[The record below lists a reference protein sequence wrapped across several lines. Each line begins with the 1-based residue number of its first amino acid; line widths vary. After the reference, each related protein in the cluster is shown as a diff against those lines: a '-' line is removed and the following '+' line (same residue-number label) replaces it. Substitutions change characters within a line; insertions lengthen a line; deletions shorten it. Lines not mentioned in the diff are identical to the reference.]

1 VRVIGLVVA
10 AVLGSV
16 GPATA
21 LSVEKLLGNGRLVV
35 YAGRETSARP
45 SPRTIRRDAE
55 SLFAVGFRAVTT
67 YATTPASAPVCRIF
81 KRRRFATVLVGI
93 ADPTDPAEVRRAVH
107 LRRCADGYVVG
118 TGGITAGRYDRDAL
132 ARAMAQV
139 RKQSGRP
146 VTTREPA
153 DTLRADPALARL
165 GDWLFPVVQPHPA
178 GKREG
183 QEACGYTIFAYRDVT
198 ELAPA
203 GVPTVIAE
211 CGLPTEGAP
220 ATSEHYQR
228 AFFLCV
234 ESRQV
239 PFGYFTAFDRPASED
254 VLRAHGGLFRAD
266 GSPKLWAAQQLAPE
280 LVVERRGGR
289 LVGRV
294 THVPRHLVQV
304 VMYVQGEG
312 WELLPP
318 VTLDRRGEWT
328 ATAPPGRLVVAYV
341 ATRAWTPP
349 HAVDRKPRADRTEVL
364 VEREVP
370 AM

>member
-1 VRVIGLVVA
+1 VRVIGLVVV

-16 GPATA
+16 GPVAA
-21 LSVEKLLGNGRLVV
+21 LSVEKVLGNGRLVV
-35 YAGRETSARP
+35 YEGRETSARP

-55 SLFAVGFRAVTT
+55 SLFAVGCRAVTT
-67 YATTPASAPVCRIF
+67 YTTTPASAPVCRIF
-81 KRRRFATVLVGI
+81 KRRGFATVLVGI
-93 ADPTDPAEVRRAVH
+93 ADPTDAAEVRRAIH

-118 TGGITAGRYDRDAL
+118 AGGLAAGRYDRAAL
-132 ARAMAQV
+132 ERAIALV
-139 RKQSGRP
+139 RTKSGRP

-153 DTLRADPALARL
+153 DTLSADPALARL
-165 GDWLFPVVQPHPA
+165 GDWLFPIVQPYPA

-211 CGLPTEGAP
+211 SGLPTEGAP

-239 PFGYFTAFDRPASED
+239 PFGYFTAFDQPASAD
-254 VLRAHGGLFRAD
+254 ALRAHGGLFRAD
-266 GSPKLWAAQQLAPE
+266 GSPKLWAAQHLAPE
-280 LVVERRGGR
+280 LVVERRGGTLR
-289 LVGRV
+289 GRV

-304 VMYVQGEG
+304 VVYVQGEG

-318 VTLDRRGEWT
+318 VALDRHGEW
-328 ATAPPGRLVVAYV
+328 ATDVPPGRLAVVYV

-349 HAVDRKPRADRTEVL
+349 HAVDRKPRTDRTQVF